1 MSELLEL
8 ELSEHQEHT
17 NSNCIDQFKKIIK
30 TKRQQL
36 KQNYVMKETGIKQ
49 RGESLKNTRK
59 IYQVA
64 SDIP

>member
-8 ELSEHQEHT
+8 ELSEHQEYT
-17 NSNCIDQFKKIIK
+17 KSNCIDQLKKIIK

-64 SDIP
+64 LDIP